1 MDSGSSL
8 PLGSIA
14 GIPVRLHVTFP
25 LLFVMGLLAEAASYS
40 WSGASVGWAA
50 IMYGPVLLGT
60 VLLHELGH
68 CLAARQA
75 GGHADGILLW
85 PLGGLAYIAHASGP
99 KADLFIALAGPA
111 THIPQFLVWFA
122 CLFPAYHAAYGSW
135 SVSLAIP
142 PPQQHF
148 GLAVVAGACQLN
160 LALAAFNLLLPAY
173 PLDGGRI
180 FADLLLLAGLRT
192 ALAARTTA
200 SVATVLGLGVLG
212 VGVWRTQ
219 VLTIAVGGWM
229 LYTTAQLWK
238 TIQAGTVDQHPMFSF
253 TAAQQARDAGTAL
266 PAAGTGY
273 SRYVG
278 SGAV

>member
-1 MDSGSSL
+1 MPCRLVNQAIDALATANDLAAMDSGSSL

-180 FADLLLLAGLRT
+180 FADLLLLAGLHTKQPPGR
-192 ALAARTTA
+192 R
-200 SVATVLGLGVLG
+200 
-212 VGVWRTQ
+212 Q
-219 VLTIAVGGWM
+219 VSQRFWGWESWGW
-229 LYTTAQLWK
+229 A
-238 TIQAGTVDQHPMFSF
+238 F
-253 TAAQQARDAGTAL
+253 
-266 PAAGTGY
+266 
-273 SRYVG
+273 
-278 SGAV
+278 GAHRS

>member
-1 MDSGSSL
+1 MRRGVPSS
-8 PLGSIA
+8 PI
-14 GIPVRLHVTFP
+14 RLWGTQQANCACNLVSW
-25 LLFVMGLLAEAASYS
+25 VLA
-40 WSGASVGWAA
+40 
-50 IMYGPVLLGT
+50 GT
-60 VLLHELGH
+60 VDYHFNLSRHF
-68 CLAARQA
+68 
-75 GGHADGILLW
+75 AD
-85 PLGGLAYIAHASGP
+85 PHM
-99 KADLFIALAGPA
+99 
-111 THIPQFLVWFA
+111 LVD
-122 CLFPAYHAAYGSW
+122 AYGSW

-148 GLAVVAGACQLN
+148 GLAVVAGACQLK

-173 PLDGGRI
+173 PLDEGRI
-180 FADLLLLAGLRT
+180 FADLLLLAGLHT
-192 ALAARTTA
+192 KLAARTTA

-219 VLTIAVGGWM
+219 VLTIAIGAWM
-229 LYTTAQLWK
+229 LCTTAQLWK

-253 TAAQQARDAGTAL
+253 LAAQQAGEAGTAL